1 MSKKHERFQTSWG
14 TSLSD
19 ISFGNRLKLMLSGD
33 VKEVDPKTGKVIY
46 NNVLKGRTLNYI
58 NKRYIKPYLTVG
70 RAGLSIL
77 KMKPLTVS
85 KEKQKQIDAMAK
97 AQNEAIE
104 NNTIDVAGSK
114 RYGETLT
121 IPQVRQRDKEAKI
134 EKKNTGNLSTNKK
147 IDDLHKKSTPI
158 TEKTTK
164 EDIPEVKTSN
174 ELKINKPKTK
184 GQLGLTFDSY
194 E

>member
-1 MSKKHERFQTSWG
+1 MGKTKTKLQTTWG
-14 TSLSD
+14 TPLSD
-19 ISFGNRLKLMLSGD
+19 LSLGNRLKLMLSGNIQG
-33 VKEVDPKTGKVIY
+33 VDEKTGKVLWK
-46 NNVLKGRTLNYI
+46 NNYRKTVDSVKTGLIDPVIDGGRF
-58 NKRYIKPYLTVG
+58 
-70 RAGLSIL
+70 ALSIL

-134 EKKNTGNLSTNKK
+134 EEKNPGVLSTNTK
-147 IDDLHKKSTPI
+147 IDELHKKSTPI
-158 TEKTTK
+158 TKETTK
-164 EDIPEVKTSN
+164 EDIPEVKPSN
-174 ELKINKPKTK
+174 ELKIDKPKTK

>member
-1 MSKKHERFQTSWG
+1 MGKTKTQLQTSWG
-14 TSLSD
+14 TPLSD
-19 ISFGNRLKLMLSGD
+19 LSLGNRLKLMLSGNIQG
-33 VKEVDPKTGKVIY
+33 VDEKTGKVLWK
-46 NNVLKGRTLNYI
+46 NNYRKTVDSVKTGLIDPVVDGGRF
-58 NKRYIKPYLTVG
+58 
-70 RAGLSIL
+70 ALSIL

-134 EKKNTGNLSTNKK
+134 EKDNPGVLSTNKK
-147 IDDLHKKSTPI
+147 IDDLHQKSTPI
-158 TEKTTK
+158 TEETTK
-164 EDIPEVKTSN
+164 EDISEVKTSN